1 MTKDLYFIPV
11 LDKAFQEAES
21 EAALKNAFDEIERLG
36 KQKQYREGFSNFK
49 RFMRQVCKYQELW
62 ENDSI
67 RQLIAEI
74 VTGTFGGTEEEERN
88 VLKRITLAPKLDT
101 EFRAVGQEIDEDS
114 GKHTTAVIQVL
125 SRKRLIGEMAFTET
139 PGHKSIEGI
148 FPGSYTL
155 KLDIGRVI
163 WEGNLAGKDLIW
175 TEAFGAKRLDLAA
188 ETEDIERQPT
198 RKIVLLDG
206 DVVLRTFAG
215 IESGSIEVEL
225 TK

>member
-1 MTKDLYFIPV
+1 MTEDLYFIPV

-62 ENDSI
+62 ENDSMH
-67 RQLIAEI
+67 QLITENA
-74 VTGTFGGTEEEERN
+74 TGTFDGTEEEEQ
-88 VLKRITLAPKLDT
+88 VVFESIISHP
-101 EFRAVGQEIDEDS
+101 EFKAKYEAVCREIGEDC
-114 GKHTTAVIQVL
+114 GKHTTAIIRVF
-125 SRKRLIGEMAFTET
+125 SGKRLIGEMTFAKAIGCE
-139 PGHKSIEGI
+139 SIEGI

-163 WEGNLAGKDLIW
+163 WKGNLAGKDLIW
-175 TEAFGAKRLDLAA
+175 TEAFGTKRLDLAA

-198 RKIVLLDG
+198 RKIMLLDG
-206 DVVLRTFAG
+206 DVVLHTFAG